1 MSVGVW
7 VVAQLPQMIK
17 NQTRR
22 HAEDLSIHFLALWL
36 AGDMSNLAGCLL
48 VDAALTQTVL
58 GVYFVLSDLI
68 LLGQW
73 WAFSGNA
80 TGPQMSKVSKY
91 FWMAVGIIAIMG
103 LIMCVLSGL
112 TLSAIG
118 DFLGWIS
125 GFIYLASRVPQIYQT
140 FVTKHVEDLSIVL
153 FACAVLGNS
162 TYAASIL
169 THSLNSEWLRKQA
182 PFLLGSMGTLAFDAI
197 LVYQIVAYGTPT
209 AKASPE
215 IGDNH

>member
-1 MSVGVW
+1 MRCILRLGV
-7 VVAQLPQMIK
+7 VVHPYPNPHGTSLSPHGHSMAWGTLVYLP
-17 NQTRR
+17 
-22 HAEDLSIHFLALWL
+22 LASCVSPALYL
-36 AGDMSNLAGCLL
+36 HGASPSLQIL
-48 VDAALTQTVL
+48 VDMHLHFPCLMVTPSPFPHPFPST
-58 GVYFVLSDLI
+58 
-68 LLGQW
+68 
-73 WAFSGNA
+73 
-80 TGPQMSKVSKY
+80 
-91 FWMAVGIIAIMG
+91 
-103 LIMCVLSGL
+103 GL